1 MVKLLLS
8 RGADANCRAKNGL
21 TAMHLAAQEDHVPV
35 AEVLV
40 QHNAPIDPQ
49 TKVRYSFDVS
59 VLILDINS
67 NSFAIFF
74 ILIVTVKI

>member
-1 MVKLLLS
+1 MVKFLLS

-40 QHNAPIDPQ
+40 KHNAQIDPQ
-49 TKVRYSFDVS
+49 TKV
-59 VLILDINS
+59 
-67 NSFAIFF
+67 
-74 ILIVTVKI
+74 

>member
-1 MVKLLLS
+1 MVKLLFS

-40 QHNAPIDPQ
+40 KHNAQIDPQ
-49 TKVRYSFDVS
+49 TKVRESFAAS
-59 VLILDINS
+59 ILILDNNN
-67 NSFAIFF
+67 NSFVTVI
-74 ILIVTVKI
+74 ILI